1 MANMIDA
8 ASAIGEEALLSQ
20 LSTKQEEILDLEIS
34 LASADKAEKWF
45 DFNRYSE
52 VREEN
57 RHLLKR
63 NRDFEEV
70 IIRLQAVQ
78 HEVKLSNMELQH
90 HNQILQMDLCQA
102 QMELRR
108 QMELK
113 AEKGKGGPE
122 EVE

>member
-34 LASADKAEKWF
+34 LASTEKAEKWYF
-45 DFNRYSE
+45 DRYSE

-63 NRDFEEV
+63 NRDFEEEV
-70 IIRLQAVQ
+70 TRLQAVQ
-78 HEVKLSNMELQH
+78 HEVKLSNMDLQH
-90 HNQILQMDLCQA
+90 QNRIL
-102 QMELRR
+102 

-113 AEKGKGGPE
+113 AETGKGGPE
-122 EVE
+122 KAGVKKKKWF

>member
-1 MANMIDA
+1 MIDA

-63 NRDFEEV
+63 NRDFEEEV
-70 IIRLQAVQ
+70 TRLQAVQ
-78 HEVKLSNMELQH
+78 HEVKLSIMELQYQ
-90 HNQILQMDLCQA
+90 NRIL
-102 QMELRR
+102 

-113 AEKGKGGPE
+113 AEKGKGGQE
-122 EVE
+122 KVE